1 METAHELFVHELGD
15 MLDGEKQ
22 LIKALTE
29 LEKQSDRSDL
39 KKAFASH
46 RKQTEEQ
53 ARRLEQIFAELD
65 ESPEETECKGIKGL
79 VEEQKTFSE
88 DEDPTP
94 ELLDIFNVGAASKVE
109 AYEIRAYNSLIQ
121 LARELGLRRATQ
133 LLERTL
139 REEQQ
144 TLNKL
149 ETFSKKMK
157 PSNLGL
163 EEEEDEIVQPH
174 YRRKSA

>member
-1 METAHELFVHELGD
+1 METAHELFVHELSD

-22 LIKALTE
+22 LVKALGN
-29 LEKQSDRSDL
+29 LEKQSEHPDL
-39 KKAFASH
+39 KKAFANH
-46 RKQTEEQ
+46 KKQTQEQ
-53 ARRLEQIFAELD
+53 ALRLEQIFDELD
-65 ESPEETECKGIKGL
+65 RPPQKIQCKGIHGL
-79 VEEQKTFSE
+79 VEEQQTFSE
-88 DEDPTP
+88 EEDPTS

-121 LARELGLRRATQ
+121 LATELGLRRARQ
-133 LLERTL
+133 MLERTL

-149 ETFSKKMK
+149 EVLSKKMK

-163 EEEEDEIVQPH
+163 EEEEDEIVQPN